1 MKVTDEKCRTRICLD
16 VSRIRDTEY
25 YSSSTHAPRNE
36 EKLACGDVPDVPVG
50 GGEEESD
57 GGEREVDNVEE
68 ELLGGG
74 EGGGE
79 GEPQADQH
87 AQRQEEAGGG
97 PELEGVAEGEHV
109 PPAPHDAAVD
119 GNLGKREYKKFI
131 NVSYASE
138 RELIKFRVIP
148 HHRR

>member
-1 MKVTDEKCRTRICLD
+1 M
-16 VSRIRDTEY
+16 
-25 YSSSTHAPRNE
+25 
-36 EKLACGDVPDVPVG
+36 
-50 GGEEESD
+50 
-57 GGEREVDNVEE
+57 DNVEE

-138 RELIKFRVIP
+138 REKIKFRVIP